1 MLVRLNGFVPVVLA
15 GYNLYNEN
23 YSGEAL
29 RKGAQLDAKPITDSK
44 DQAFQTLSSLL
55 SEDVAA
61 VEELLE
67 KRAASPVSV
76 IPNLSGYIVS
86 AGGKRLRPLITLAA
100 ARACGAKDMTAVHR
114 LATAVEFIH
123 TATLLHDDVVDESDL
138 RRGKKAAKNVW
149 GNSASILVGDFLF
162 ARAFTL
168 MVETGRMPVLDILS
182 NASSVIAEGEV
193 HQLAV
198 MGRLDLPTEDYL
210 AIIEAKT
217 AALFEAAA
225 RSGAVCADASDD
237 AIEAMSVYGKN
248 LGLAFQ
254 LVDDALDYGGTTAVI
269 GKTVGDDFRECK
281 ITLPIVIARR
291 RGNSEDKA
299 FWDRALSPDTQRDED
314 LTHAIHLIRSTG
326 AAEDTLAEARSYITI
341 AKKALKAVPQSD
353 FITALSDLADFCVER
368 AY

>member
-1 MLVRLNGFVPVVLA
+1 M
-15 GYNLYNEN
+15 
-23 YSGEAL
+23 
-29 RKGAQLDAKPITDSK
+29 DATIRTNKRES
-44 DQAFQTLSSLL
+44 AFNVLSSLL
-55 SEDVAA
+55 ADDVEA
-61 VEELLE
+61 VETLLTE
-67 KRAASPVSV
+67 RAASPVSV

-100 ARACGAKDMTAVHR
+100 ARACGADNMKPVHS
-114 LATAVEFIH
+114 LAAAVEFIH

-138 RRGKKAAKNVW
+138 RRGKPAAKNVW

-168 MVETGRMPVLDILS
+168 MVETGRLPVLDILS

-198 MGRLDLPTEDYL
+198 MGRMDLPTEDYL
-210 AIIEAKT
+210 SIIEAKT

-225 RSGAVCADASDD
+225 HSGAVCADADETQID
-237 AIEAMSVYGKN
+237 AMSVYGKN

-269 GKTVGDDFRECK
+269 GKKVGDDFRECK
-281 ITLPIVIARR
+281 ITLPVVIARR
-291 RGNSEDKA
+291 RGDAEDKT
-299 FWDRALSPDTQRDED
+299 FWDRALNPDTQREED
-314 LTHAIHLIRSTG
+314 LTHAIHLIRSTN
-326 AAEDTLAEARSYITI
+326 AAEDTLAEARSYISI
-341 AKKALKAVPQSD
+341 AKKALKALPPSD
-353 FITALSDLADFCVER
+353 FITALSDLADFTVDR